1 MPISSD
7 LGLRMLKW
15 LVTVHGV
22 INYKRLTR
30 LWFNLKFEFPIMLPF
45 VLGNP
50 SWMCLWT
57 VNCTGSDSPRVWMQC
72 PPPGRGDQLAPLLSA
87 TWQQHQ
93 QQQLI
98 LGCRSWT
105 RVYISEGFPGGLAG
119 KESAYNAGDLG
130 SIPGSGRSPG
140 GGNGTTLQYSC
151 LENPM
156 DRGVWRATVHGAT
169 KGRTWL
175 SN

>member
-15 LVTVHGV
+15 SVTVHGV

-72 PPPGRGDQLAPLLSA
+72 PPPGRGDQWAPLLSA
-87 TWQQHQ
+87 TYQ

-119 KESAYNAGDLG
+119 KESACNAGDLG

-140 GGNGTTLQYSC
+140 GGNGTTPQYSC

-175 SN
+175 SD